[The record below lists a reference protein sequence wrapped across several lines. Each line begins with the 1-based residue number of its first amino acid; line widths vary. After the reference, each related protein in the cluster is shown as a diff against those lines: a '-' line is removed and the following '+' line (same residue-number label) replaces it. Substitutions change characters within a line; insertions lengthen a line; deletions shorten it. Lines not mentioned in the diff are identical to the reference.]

1 MFLLLLLLVHQWS
14 VALFRM
20 MGALCRNIVVANAV
34 GLMFML
40 LVFLMG
46 GFVITKQNVRPWV
59 VWMYWSSPMQVLL
72 LTTRKCTEMYSFK
85 YWMWAFR
92 VTASQQDHGLWV
104 VTRKGI
110 TPQIISSVKCSA
122 KDTGL
127 CT

>member
-46 GFVITKQNVRPWV
+46 GFVITKQSIQPWV
-59 VWMYWSSPMQVLL
+59 VWMYWVSPMQVLSHQAL
-72 LTTRKCTEMYSFK
+72 AHDILFT
-85 YWMWAFR
+85 
-92 VTASQQDHGLWV
+92 
-104 VTRKGI
+104 
-110 TPQIISSVKCSA
+110 TPQEAFNKPTISQSVIKLWRKVLELQSPASHSNMLLLDLLMPCQ
-122 KDTGL
+122 T
-127 CT
+127 